1 MRALRFGKHLWQVII
16 AALMLALCSVPALA
30 QCAMCR
36 AAFNDGTSNG
46 AAMAQSLNRG
56 IIVLLIPPVA
66 IFCAIFITAIKYKKA
81 ADDNPKKTL

>member
-1 MRALRFGKHLWQVII
+1 MKARRFIKILWTAAIG
-16 AALMLALCSVPALA
+16 AALFVFCSLPAVA

-36 AAFNDGTSNG
+36 ASFNSSNG
-46 AAMAQSLNRG
+46 AAMAKSLNQG

-81 ADDNPKKTL
+81 GDDNPKKSL